1 MYMYHPTNSY
11 FLILL
16 MSVEVFW
23 WKKKKKRDGDLSV
36 FSLKVVGNDI
46 IPDSIF

>member
-23 WKKKKKRDGDLSV
+23 WEKKKRDGDLSV
-36 FSLKVVGNDI
+36 FSLKVVGNDT